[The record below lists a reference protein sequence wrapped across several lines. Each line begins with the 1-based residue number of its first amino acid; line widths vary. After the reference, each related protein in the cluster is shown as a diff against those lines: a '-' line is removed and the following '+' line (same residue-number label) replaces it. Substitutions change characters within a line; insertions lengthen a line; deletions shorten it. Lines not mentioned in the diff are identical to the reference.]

1 MLKRIA
7 EPDLMDSKAQAEAYA
22 STDFSEPHN
31 SFVTNFKKRFPEF
44 NEGEV
49 LDLGCGTADVIIRFA
64 RAFPKTCI
72 LGIDRADSMLA
83 IGLKD
88 INKHGLNG
96 QITLKKC
103 IIPDSG
109 LSARKYDTVIS
120 NSLLHH
126 LADPLLMWQVMEQYS
141 RPGTALYAMDLMRP
155 DSREKAKEFVQMY
168 AADAPDLLKEDFY
181 NSLLAAYNIYEIKEQ
196 LLTAKLDYLNIE
208 VVSDRHILVWG
219 TKQ

>member
-7 EPDLMDSKAQAEAYA
+7 EPDLMDSRAQAEAYA

-31 SFVTNFKKRFPEF
+31 SFIAHFQERFPEF
-44 NEGEV
+44 GEGEV

-64 RAFPKTCI
+64 RAFPGTHI
-72 LGIDRADSMLA
+72 LGIDGAESMLA

-88 INKHGLNG
+88 INKYGLNG
-96 QITLKKC
+96 QITLKKL
-103 IIPDSG
+103 IISNSG
-109 LSARKYDTVIS
+109 LSAGKYDAVIS

-126 LADPLLMWQVMEQYS
+126 LANPLLMWQVIDQCS
-141 RPGTALYAMDLMRP
+141 RQGSVLYAMDLMRTE
-155 DSREKAKEFVQMY
+155 SKEKAKELVEIY

-181 NSLLAAYNIYEIKEQ
+181 SSLLAAYTVNEIKEQ

-208 VVSDRHILVWG
+208 VISDRHILVWG